1 MEGVADGVG
10 GLAGGVLDG
19 SDSLVYETFA
29 LKLVV
34 SGELACA
41 FLDLSDEVAA
51 GAGDALLGAPGAG
64 LLGVFDLITDAG
76 VQGAG
81 SVDDD
86 LDEQAER
93 DARDDPG

>member
-41 FLDLSDEVAA
+41 FLDLATRLPPVPMTHC
-51 GAGDALLGAPGAG
+51 LVPQAP
-64 LLGVFDLITDAG
+64 VFLTASSTSSL
-76 VQGAG
+76 VLAYW
-81 SVDDD
+81 V
-86 LDEQAER
+86 
-93 DARDDPG
+93 